1 MLSTCLIV
9 PLAPLKRVSCSC
21 PQFMPQWPVLLAK
34 AEPQCRQD
42 EAQLEPRALAR
53 ENSLC
58 WSTERE
64 WPFMGFR
71 LQKLDLLLGL

>member
-1 MLSTCLIV
+1 MLSMYLFV
-9 PLAPLKRVSCSC
+9 PLALLKWVSHSC
-21 PQFMPQWPVLLAK
+21 PQFMSQWPVLLA
-34 AEPQCRQD
+34 QCRQD
-42 EAQLEPRALAR
+42 EAQPEPSALAR
-53 ENSLC
+53 ENSFC